1 MCNKAVD
8 NCLAALK
15 FVPDWSVTN
24 KLIKKLS
31 TALYAD
37 ENKLY
42 FNEDSDNVTFICNEI
57 GIFNLD
63 LNNINL
69 DDTNYDEDDADTIIH
84 VWLFAWH
91 IKFEKRKTLKKKLS
105 ERLIPVAWYT
115 NRWWYWCMSEDVMFI
130 DSIDPIFIEELSK
143 FIGSMQLGGGGGG
156 GGWGVGG
163 GEIIANF
170 VTKNFTWIFLSDFDT
185 FVPKYVLVNGLK
197 KLALV
202 IIQDISR
209 PKSFSSVCEKYILKN
224 IRTAWHIKK

>member
-15 FVPDWSVTN
+15 FVPDWFVTN

-42 FNEDSDNVTFICNEI
+42 FNEDSDNVTFICNET

-84 VWLFAWH
+84 V
-91 IKFEKRKTLKKKLS
+91 
-105 ERLIPVAWYT
+105 
-115 NRWWYWCMSEDVMFI
+115 
-130 DSIDPIFIEELSK
+130 
-143 FIGSMQLGGGGGG
+143 
-156 GGWGVGG
+156 
-163 GEIIANF
+163 
-170 VTKNFTWIFLSDFDT
+170 
-185 FVPKYVLVNGLK
+185 
-197 KLALV
+197 
-202 IIQDISR
+202 
-209 PKSFSSVCEKYILKN
+209 
-224 IRTAWHIKK
+224 